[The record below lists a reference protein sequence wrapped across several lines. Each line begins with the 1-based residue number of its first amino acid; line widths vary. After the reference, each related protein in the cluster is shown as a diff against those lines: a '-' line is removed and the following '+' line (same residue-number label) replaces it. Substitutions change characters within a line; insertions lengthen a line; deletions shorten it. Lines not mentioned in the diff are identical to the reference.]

1 MTDDKMLK
9 IFGYNVKK
17 QREKINMS
25 IKELSNKTKIR
36 EKYLIKIEEGN
47 AKGIT
52 ASKAFMLIEALNS
65 NAEEL
70 FKGL

>member
-1 MTDDKMLK
+1 MTDDKILK
-9 IFGYNVKK
+9 IFGCNVKN

-25 IKELSNKTKIR
+25 IKKLSNITKIR
-36 EKYLIKIEEGN
+36 EKYLIKIEEGK

-52 ASKAFMLIEALNS
+52 ASKAFMLIEALNT

>member
-1 MTDDKMLK
+1 MTDEKMLK